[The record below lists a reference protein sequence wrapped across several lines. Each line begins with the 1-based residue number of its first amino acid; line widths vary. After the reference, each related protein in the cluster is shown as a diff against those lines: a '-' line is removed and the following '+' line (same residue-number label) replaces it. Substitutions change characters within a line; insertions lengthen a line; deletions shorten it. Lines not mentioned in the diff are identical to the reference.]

1 MNATQ
6 FIRHRLGMSQVG
18 FAQALGVTQGNIC
31 HIEQGRQEVT
41 PRIAR
46 RIIAL
51 AAKNGIEVTFD
62 DIYAVNP
69 EAPHAVDQQTQEAA

>member
-1 MNATQ
+1 MNPIQSIRQRLNMTQ
-6 FIRHRLGMSQVG
+6 GS

-51 AAKNGIEVTFD
+51 AATQGVAVSFD
-62 DIYAVNP
+62 DIYAGG
-69 EAPHAVDQQTQEAA
+69 DQGQNNQQEAA